1 LFGTKVFHAHGKET
15 FQPGR
20 AAVSC
25 FNPKQSFV
33 TSFVSAPK
41 TNVSEST
48 VFSQTNK
55 LVEKRFVFEGL
66 KLAPTEFVLS
76 FQFQSNFSEKG
87 LLRAPK
93 LTFPHGKGWFWE
105 ENICFLFR
113 SFQAK
118 AWAAKKTLFSACKT
132 NLSVVY
138 KRLFQPG
145 KLPFLLSKALFPSQN
160 TLLVASLLE
169 KGHADGRPWLGHV
182 SDSANRGFGRE
193 GEGPCYVGGNMEH
206 AYARW

>member
-1 LFGTKVFHAHGKET
+1 MFHAHGKET

-118 AWAAKKTLFSACKT
+118 AWAAKKRYFRLVKQTFLSSINVCFNQENYPFSCQKLCFLPKT
-132 NLSVVY
+132 NSWLHPYWKKGMRMGGRGSDM
-138 KRLFQPG
+138 FQIAQIEVLEG
-145 KLPFLLSKALFPSQN
+145 KVRDHATWGATWN
-160 TLLVASLLE
+160 TRT
-169 KGHADGRPWLGHV
+169 HAGKQI
-182 SDSANRGFGRE
+182 NE
-193 GEGPCYVGGNMEH
+193 
-206 AYARW
+206 